1 MRRSRHDKTLK
12 KESMKKKQIINI
24 LLAISVCA
32 AEFAVT
38 ALYLYPLVLS
48 GDAVAASKASE
59 DLPGILKQG
68 FVLLLFPLLLFILF
82 ASMLKKDFAEKM
94 YLKLEG
100 KWQRISAAALCLI
113 TLVITAYCLTVK
125 EDRISV
131 LFALPYYFILVA
143 FSEEFVCRDVCT
155 YFLRDAKWPVRYL
168 VPGICFSMLHLFSYS
183 GWRSL
188 TGTDIT
194 AFFSGGFLGFVAFG
208 CLMQYLKEKSGTI
221 WLPVLLHGLLDFTT
235 VFTYN

>member
-1 MRRSRHDKTLK
+1 MNNTK
-12 KESMKKKQIINI
+12 SMNRKQIINI
-24 LLAISVCA
+24 LLAVSVCA

-59 DLPGILKQG
+59 DLPGILKQS

-100 KWQRISAAALCLI
+100 KWQRIAAAVLCVAALGI
-113 TLVITAYCLTVK
+113 TVYCLTVK
-125 EDRISV
+125 EDRQSI
-131 LFALPYYFILVA
+131 LFAFPYYFLFVA
-143 FSEEFVCRDVCT
+143 FTEEFVCRDVCP
-155 YFLRDAKWPVRYL
+155 YFLRNAEWPVRYL
-168 VPGICFSMLHLFSYS
+168 IPGICFSMLHLFSYS
-183 GWRSL
+183 GWKPL
-188 TGTDIT
+188 TAAAVT
-194 AFFSGGFLGFVAFG
+194 AFFSEGFIGFVIFG
-208 CLMQYLKEKSGTI
+208 CLMQYLKEKSGTL

-235 VFTYN
+235 VFTYH